1 MTVNTLLPNVP
12 MAPSIASGRFSKLK
26 FPIIGLGASAG
37 GTEALLSF
45 FEEMPA
51 DNGMAFVIVL
61 HLAPEQSSHL
71 AGILQNVTAM
81 PVQQVTTTTAI
92 EKNHVYV
99 IAPSS
104 DLQMVDDYLQ
114 VRKAAAHAGPQVAID
129 LFFRTLAESQRERAI
144 GIILSGVGSDGS
156 VGLAHVKEMGGV
168 TLAQSPDDAKFD
180 GMPNSAI
187 ATGKVD
193 IVLPAAEMPQRLIE
207 LRDNAR
213 LIRLPSATELD
224 QESQSSDTPL
234 DQQDGEKAL
243 QEIMLML
250 RTRTSHDFRGY
261 KRATVL
267 RRLERRLQVNGIRD
281 LGAYREFLQ
290 LHPEETRLLL
300 DDMLISVTHF
310 FRDKDAFEAL
320 QREVMP
326 ALFANRDEDGE
337 RVRVWAPG
345 VATGEEA
352 YSLAMLLEEASG
364 SSHVVPPFQLF
375 ATDIDEKAITAARA
389 GVYPETIVSD
399 VSAERLRQFFTKDQS
414 HFRVKKKLRERV
426 LFALHNV
433 LSDPPFSRLDL
444 VCCRNLMIY
453 LDREAQAE
461 VLRTFHF
468 SLRPGGYLFLGSSES
483 ADIASKYFSVVDKK
497 HRIYRASTAA
507 RVGGVSPA
515 LASDMPGPRP
525 IAATVETP
533 GKRKSSY
540 GDLHQRLLEQFAPPS
555 VLINRD
561 SEIVHLSDRAG
572 RFLHYAGG
580 EPSHNV
586 ISVVHPALRLEMRT
600 AIFQALQGNSSV
612 ESRRVRL
619 VRDDRPY
626 FVKMT
631 VRPVHDPD
639 ASDDFLLV
647 LFDEVEDTMD
657 AENSAQGEGSRD
669 PLVAQLERELQRTRD
684 QLQVTIEQ
692 SETSTEELTAS
703 NEELQAINEELR
715 SATEELETSK
725 EELQS
730 INEELV
736 TVNAELKSKVDETA
750 KINDDLQ
757 NLITA
762 NDIGTIFVDRTMRIK
777 RFTPRAADVFSII
790 PSDVGRP
797 LFDITHRLEYDGLA
811 ADTAE
816 AFGSLRLIEREVRST
831 HGHWYIA
838 RFMPYRTTEDRIDG
852 AVLTFIDITARRE
865 AEERL
870 HEGERRMRIVAEST
884 KEYAIITIDE
894 SGLVMTW
901 NTGAVRMFGF
911 EESEIVGQPFE
922 LLYPPDERE
931 HGVAGEE
938 LRRAREEGRVEEDR
952 WHVRKDG
959 SRVYCTGV
967 LMRLNEDGLRG
978 FAKIA
983 REVNVDEAE
992 RKRDEFLAAVSHKL
1006 KSPLNLIYANAE
1018 LLARSPEA
1026 HRSLQVSRA
1035 ADTIRCSAI
1044 SQARLIDDLLDVSR
1058 LRTGELTIHY
1068 AAVDWSEIVERI
1080 CLALDEE
1087 ARSKGIKLSP
1097 HLPENPV
1104 IIQADLPRMEQ
1115 VVWNLVANALQ
1126 SPGAGRVNVT
1136 LADDGEA
1143 ATLQIEDDGSGI
1155 EAELLP
1161 HVFDMVE
1168 RGRPSLGRDDRLGIG
1183 LYLVKEL
1190 VGLHGGSITVESTG
1204 MASGARFTVALPL
1217 RRDNVRE
1224 TDEGRF
1230 EAKPLKAV
1238 HVLMVDEDTST
1249 NDAFQ
1254 ALLSTEGAQVTCTD
1268 SSEEAIRIVE
1278 DQAIDVVLSG
1288 LNLGGPER
1296 LAFLAA
1302 LRAKP
1307 ENAHL
1312 PVIALSAVVQRG
1324 GMQGAMQNG
1333 YSAYLTKPIVLDE
1346 LVAAIARVRA
1356 SKDE

>member
-1 MTVNTLLPNVP
+1 
-12 MAPSIASGRFSKLK
+12 MATSTSAVLSSKLK
-26 FPIIGLGASAG
+26 FPVIGLGASAG
-37 GTEALLSF
+37 GMEALLTF
-45 FEEMPA
+45 FQEMPA

-71 AGILQNVTAM
+71 ADILQNVTAM
-81 PVQQVTTTTAI
+81 PVQQVTTATAI

-104 DLQMVDDYLQ
+104 DLQMVDDYLR
-114 VRKAAAHAGPQVAID
+114 VRKAAKRNGPQVAID
-129 LFFRTLAESQRERAI
+129 LFFRTLADAQRERAI
-144 GIILSGVGSDGS
+144 SIVLSGVGSDGS
-156 VGLAHVKEMGGV
+156 IGLTHIKEMGGV
-168 TLAQSPDDAKFD
+168 TLAQSPEDAKFD

-193 IVLPAAEMPQRLIE
+193 IVLSASEMPQRLLE

-213 LIRLPSATELD
+213 AIRLPVGVEPEHENLVGDAA
-224 QESQSSDTPL
+224 PHR
-234 DQQDGEKAL
+234 QDGEKAL
-243 QEIMLML
+243 QEVMLML
-250 RTRTSHDFRGY
+250 RARTSHDFRRY

-267 RRLERRLQVNGIRD
+267 RRLERRLQVNGIPD
-281 LGAYREFLQ
+281 LPAYRDFLQ

-310 FRDKDAFEAL
+310 FRDKEAFEAL
-320 QREVMP
+320 EREVMP
-326 ALFANRDEDGE
+326 DLFANRAEDGE
-337 RVRVWAPG
+337 RVRVWAAG

-352 YSLAMLLEEASG
+352 YSLAMLLEEASAA
-364 SSHVVPPFQLF
+364 STAQTPFQLF
-375 ATDIDEKAITAARA
+375 ATDIDEKAIAMGRT

-399 VSAERLRQFFTKDQS
+399 VTPVRLRQFFTRDQS
-414 HFRVKKKLRERV
+414 QFRVKKKLRERV
-426 LFALHNV
+426 LFALHNI
-433 LSDPPFSRLDL
+433 LSDPPFSKLDL

-453 LDREAQAE
+453 LDRDAQAE
-461 VLRTFHF
+461 ALRTFHF

-497 HRIYRASTAA
+497 HRIYRATVTA
-507 RVGGVSPA
+507 RVGGVA
-515 LASDMPGPRP
+515 IHAGDIQGPRP
-525 IAATVETP
+525 IATTVEP
-533 GKRKSSY
+533 AGKRKFSY

-586 ISVVHPALRLEMRT
+586 ISVVHPDMRLELRT
-600 AIFQALQGNSSV
+600 AIFQALQGSGSV

-619 VRDDRPY
+619 MRDGRPY
-626 FVKMT
+626 YVKMT
-631 VRPVHDPD
+631 ARPVHDPD
-639 ASDDFLLV
+639 ASEDFVLV

-657 AENSAQGEGSRD
+657 AETSAKRASNKD
-669 PLVAQLERELQRTRD
+669 PVAAQLERELQRTRD
-684 QLQVTIEQ
+684 QLQATIEQ

-757 NLITA
+757 NLIAA
-762 NDIGTIFVDRTMRIK
+762 NDIGTIFVDRAMRIK

-790 PSDVGRP
+790 ASDVGRS

-816 AFGSLRLIEREVRST
+816 AFNSLRQIEREVRST

-838 RFMPYRTTEDRIDG
+838 RFMPYRTMEDRIDG

-865 AEERL
+865 IEERL

-884 KEYAIITIDE
+884 KDYAITTLDE
-894 SGLVMTW
+894 EGRVVTW
-901 NTGAVRMFGF
+901 NAAATRMFGF
-911 EESEIVGQPFE
+911 EESEAIGQPFE
-922 LLYPPDERE
+922 SLYPREERE
-931 HGVAGEE
+931 QGMPAED
-938 LRRAREEGRVEEDR
+938 LQRARKEGRIEEDR

-959 SRVYCTGV
+959 SRVYCSGV
-967 LMRLNEDGLRG
+967 LMRLDDDSLRG

-983 REVNVDEAE
+983 REINVDEAE

-1018 LLARSPEA
+1018 LLARSPES

-1035 ADTIRCSAI
+1035 ADTIRRSAI
-1044 SQARLIDDLLDVSR
+1044 SQAKIIDDLLDVSR
-1058 LRTGELTIHY
+1058 LRTGELTINY
-1068 AAVDWSEIVERI
+1068 VAVDWREVVDRI
-1080 CLALDEE
+1080 CSALDDETR
-1087 ARSKGIKLSP
+1087 AKGIELVRD
-1097 HLPENPV
+1097 LPDSPV
-1104 IIQADLPRMEQ
+1104 IIQADLARVEQ
-1115 VVWNLVANALQ
+1115 IVWNLLGNALNAQ
-1126 SPGAGRVNVT
+1126 GAGRVEVRLREDGNV
-1136 LADDGEA
+1136 
-1143 ATLQIEDDGSGI
+1143 ATLWIEDNGSGI
-1155 EAELLP
+1155 EPSLLP

-1168 RGRPSLGRDDRLGIG
+1168 RGRLSMGRDEGLGIG

-1190 VGLHGGSITVESTG
+1190 VGLHGGTIKVESAG
-1204 MASGARFTVALPL
+1204 IASGARFTVVLPL
-1217 RRDNVRE
+1217 RRDAAGGAEDGVNKVS
-1224 TDEGRF
+1224 
-1230 EAKPLKAV
+1230 PLQGL
-1238 HVLMVDEDTST
+1238 HLLLVDEDASA
-1249 NDAFQ
+1249 NEAFQ
-1254 ALLSTEGAQVTCTD
+1254 VLLAAEGATVTCETSAAKAIEVVEGQATD
-1268 SSEEAIRIVE
+1268 I
-1278 DQAIDVVLSG
+1278 VLSG
-1288 LNLGGPER
+1288 LNLQGNER
-1296 LAFLAA
+1296 TDFLAA

-1307 ENAHL
+1307 GNAQL
-1312 PVIALSAVVQRG
+1312 PVILLSGVAHRGDKQRAI
-1324 GMQGAMQNG
+1324 QSG
-1333 YSAYLTKPIVLDE
+1333 YSAYLTKPVVLDE
-1346 LVAAIARVRA
+1346 LLGTIASVRA
-1356 SKDE
+1356 DKKVPGGQ

>member
-1 MTVNTLLPNVP
+1 
-12 MAPSIASGRFSKLK
+12 MATSISTEQSSKLR
-26 FPIIGLGASAG
+26 FPVIGLGASAG
-37 GTEALLSF
+37 GTEALLTF
-45 FEEMPA
+45 FQEMPA

-61 HLAPEQSSHL
+61 HLAPEQTSHL
-71 AGILQNVTAM
+71 AGILQNVTSM
-81 PVQQVTTTTAI
+81 PVQQVTAATSI

-104 DLQMVDDYLQ
+104 DLQMVDDYLR
-114 VRKAAAHAGPQVAID
+114 VSKAEKRNGPQVAID
-129 LFFRTLAESQRERAI
+129 LFFRTLADSQRERAI
-144 GIILSGVGSDGS
+144 SIVFSGVGSDGS
-156 VGLAHVKEMGGV
+156 IGLAHVKEMGGV
-168 TLAQSPDDAKFD
+168 TLAQSPEDAKFD
-180 GMPNSAI
+180 GMPSSAI

-193 IVLPAAEMPQRLIE
+193 IVLPAAEMPQRLLE

-213 LIRLPSATELD
+213 TIRLPPATEPEH
-224 QESQSSDTPL
+224 ESPAEEAAPRR
-234 DQQDGEKAL
+234 QDGEKAL
-243 QEIMLML
+243 QEVMLML
-250 RTRTSHDFRGY
+250 RARTSHDFRRY

-267 RRLERRLQVNGIRD
+267 RRLERRLQVNGIPD
-281 LGAYREFLQ
+281 LAAYRDFLQ

-326 ALFANRDEDGE
+326 DLFANRGEDGE
-337 RVRVWAPG
+337 RVRVWAAG

-352 YSLAMLLEEASG
+352 YSLAMLLEEASLASAG
-364 SSHVVPPFQLF
+364 QTPFQLF
-375 ATDIDEKAITAARA
+375 ATDIDEKAIAVARA

-399 VSAERLRQFFTKDQS
+399 VSPERIRQSFTRDQS
-414 HFRVKKKLRERV
+414 LFRVKKKLRERV
-426 LFALHNV
+426 LFALHNL
-433 LSDPPFSRLDL
+433 LSDPPFSKLDL

-453 LDREAQAE
+453 LDRDAQAE
-461 VLRTFHF
+461 ALRTFHF

-497 HRIYRASTAA
+497 HRIYRANAAA
-507 RVGGVSPA
+507 RAAVTSTIHTG
-515 LASDMPGPRP
+515 DIQGPRP
-525 IAATVETP
+525 IAATIEP
-533 GKRKSSY
+533 AGKRRFSY
-540 GDLHQRLLEQFAPPS
+540 GDLHQRLVEQFAPPS

-586 ISVVHPALRLEMRT
+586 ISVVHPDLRLELRT
-600 AIFQALQGNSSV
+600 AIFQALQGNASV

-619 VRDDRPY
+619 TRDGRPY
-626 FVKMT
+626 YVKMT
-631 VRPVHDPD
+631 ARPVHDPD
-639 ASDDFLLV
+639 AKEDFVLV

-657 AENSAQGEGSRD
+657 AEGSTKRAGSKD
-669 PLVAQLERELQRTRD
+669 PVAAQLERELQRTRD
-684 QLQVTIEQ
+684 QLQATIEQ

-762 NDIGTIFVDRTMRIK
+762 NDIGTIFVDRGMRIK

-790 PSDVGRP
+790 PSDVGRS

-811 ADTAE
+811 SDTAE
-816 AFGSLRLIEREVRST
+816 AFNSLRQIEREVRST

-838 RFMPYRTTEDRIDG
+838 RFIPYRTTEDRIDG

-865 AEERL
+865 AEDRL
-870 HEGERRMRIVAEST
+870 HEGERRLRIVAEST
-884 KEYAIITIDE
+884 KDYAIITLDDAGVI
-894 SGLVMTW
+894 VTW
-901 NTGAVRMFGF
+901 NLGAARMFGF
-911 EESEIVGQPFE
+911 EEGEAVGQPFE
-922 LLYPPDERE
+922 SLYPRDERE
-931 HGVAGEE
+931 QGVPQED
-938 LRRAREEGRVEEDR
+938 LQRARAEGRIDEDR
-952 WHVRKDG
+952 WHMRKDG
-959 SRVYCTGV
+959 SRLYCSGV
-967 LMRLNEDGLRG
+967 LMRLDNDGLRG

-1018 LLARSPEA
+1018 LLARSPES

-1035 ADTIRCSAI
+1035 ADTIRRSAI
-1044 SQARLIDDLLDVSR
+1044 SQARIIDDLLDMSR
-1058 LRTGELTIHY
+1058 LRTGELTISY
-1068 AAVDWSEIVERI
+1068 VAVDWREVVDRI
-1080 CLALDEE
+1080 CSALDEE
-1087 ARSKGIKLSP
+1087 ACGKGIELVRN
-1097 HLPENPV
+1097 LPDNPV
-1104 IIQADLPRMEQ
+1104 IIQADLARMEQ
-1115 VVWNLVANALQ
+1115 VVWNLLGNAMNSQ
-1126 SPGAGRVNVT
+1126 GASRVDVCLIEDGNV
-1136 LADDGEA
+1136 
-1143 ATLQIEDDGSGI
+1143 ATLQIDDNGSGI
-1155 EAELLP
+1155 DPALLP

-1168 RGRPSLGRDDRLGIG
+1168 RGRLSIGRDEGLGIG

-1190 VGLHGGSITVESTG
+1190 VGLHGGTIKVESSG
-1204 MASGARFTVALPL
+1204 IASGARFTVALPL
-1217 RRDNVRE
+1217 RRDNGGNTEDGQSRA
-1224 TDEGRF
+1224 T
-1230 EAKPLKAV
+1230 PLQGM
-1238 HVLMVDEDTST
+1238 HLLLVDEDASA

-1254 ALLSTEGAQVTCTD
+1254 ALLAAEGATVTCET
-1268 SSEEAIRIVE
+1268 SGAKAIEVLE
-1278 DQAIDVVLSG
+1278 SQTTDVVLSG
-1288 LNLGGPER
+1288 LNLMGNER
-1296 LAFLAA
+1296 TDFLAA

-1307 ENAHL
+1307 GNERL
-1312 PVIALSAVVQRG
+1312 PVIMLSGVVHRGDKQR
-1324 GMQGAMQNG
+1324 AMQSG
-1333 YSAYLTKPIVLDE
+1333 YSAYLTKPVVLDE
-1346 LVAAIARVRA
+1346 LLATIASVRTDKKA
-1356 SKDE
+1356 PGGLDA

>member
-1 MTVNTLLPNVP
+1 
-12 MAPSIASGRFSKLK
+12 MATSTSTGLSSKLK
-26 FPIIGLGASAG
+26 FPVIGLGASAG
-37 GTEALLSF
+37 GTEALLTF

-61 HLAPEQSSHL
+61 HLAPEQTSHL
-71 AGILQNVTAM
+71 ADILQKVTTM
-81 PVQQVTTTTAI
+81 PVQQVKTTTTI

-104 DLQMVDDYLQ
+104 DLQMIDDYLR
-114 VRKAAAHAGPQVAID
+114 VRNAPEHKGPQVAID
-129 LFFRTLAESQRERAI
+129 LFFRTLADAQRERAI
-144 GIILSGVGSDGS
+144 GIVLSGVGSDGS
-156 VGLAHVKEMGGV
+156 IGLAHVKEMGGV
-168 TLAQSPDDAKFD
+168 TLAQSPEDAKFD

-193 IVLPAAEMPQRLIE
+193 IVLPASEMPQRLLE

-213 LIRLPSATELD
+213 AIRLPT
-224 QESQSSDTPL
+224 
-234 DQQDGEKAL
+234 DGEPEPASPAGDVDPRQPDGGRAL

-250 RTRTSHDFRGY
+250 RARTSHDFRRY

-267 RRLERRLQVNGIRD
+267 RRLERRLQVNGIPD
-281 LGAYREFLQ
+281 LATYREFLQ

-310 FRDKDAFEAL
+310 FRDKDAFEVL

-326 ALFANRDEDGE
+326 DLFANRADDD
-337 RVRVWAPG
+337 RVRVWAAG

-352 YSLAMLLEEASG
+352 YSLAMLLEEASAA
-364 SSHVVPPFQLF
+364 SATHTAFQLF
-375 ATDIDEKAITAARA
+375 ATDIDEKAIAVARA
-389 GVYPETIVSD
+389 GVYPETIVTD
-399 VSAERLRQFFTKDQS
+399 VSPERLRQFFVADQS
-414 HFRVKKKLRERV
+414 QFRVKKKLRERV
-426 LFALHNV
+426 LFALHNL
-433 LSDPPFSRLDL
+433 LSDPPFSKIDL

-453 LDREAQAE
+453 LDRDAQAE
-461 VLRTFHF
+461 ALRTFHF

-497 HRIYRASTAA
+497 HRIYRANITA
-507 RVGGVSPA
+507 RVGTTSTMQSG
-515 LASDMPGPRP
+515 DMQGPRP
-525 IAATVETP
+525 IAATVEP
-533 GKRKSSY
+533 AGKRKFSY

-572 RFLHYAGG
+572 RFLHYAAG

-586 ISVVHPALRLEMRT
+586 ISVVHPDLRLELRT
-600 AIFQALQGNSSV
+600 AIFQASQGNGSV

-619 VRDDRPY
+619 MRDGRPY
-626 FVKMT
+626 YVKMT
-631 VRPVHDPD
+631 TRPVHDPD
-639 ASDDFLLV
+639 SAEDFVLV

-657 AENSAQGEGSRD
+657 SDGGGKAGGSKD
-669 PLVAQLERELQRTRD
+669 PVTAQLERELQRTRD
-684 QLQVTIEQ
+684 QLQATIEQ

-736 TVNAELKSKVDETA
+736 TVNAELKAKVDETA

-757 NLITA
+757 NLIMA
-762 NDIGTIFVDRTMRIK
+762 NDIGTIFVDRAMRIK

-790 PSDVGRP
+790 ASDVGRP

-816 AFGSLRLIEREVRST
+816 AFNSLRQIEREVRST

-838 RFMPYRTTEDRIDG
+838 RFIPYRTTEDRIDG

-870 HEGERRMRIVAEST
+870 HEGERRLRIMAEST
-884 KEYAIITIDE
+884 RDYAIITIDDN
-894 SGLVMTW
+894 GVIVTW
-901 NTGAVRMFGF
+901 NLGATRMFGL
-911 EESEIVGQPFE
+911 EESEAVGQPFE
-922 LLYPPDERE
+922 SLYSREERE
-931 HGVAGEE
+931 QGMPREDLE
-938 LRRAREEGRVEEDR
+938 RARAEGRIDEDR

-959 SRVYCTGV
+959 SRLYCSGV
-967 LMRLNEDGLRG
+967 LMRLDDDGLRG

-1035 ADTIRCSAI
+1035 ADTIRRSAI
-1044 SQARLIDDLLDVSR
+1044 SQARIIDDLLDMSR
-1058 LRTGELTIHY
+1058 LRTGELTANY
-1068 AAVDWSEIVERI
+1068 TAVDWREVIERI
-1080 CLALDEE
+1080 CGALDEE
-1087 ARSKGIKLSP
+1087 ARAKGITLVRY
-1097 HLPENPV
+1097 LPSNPV
-1104 IIQADLPRMEQ
+1104 ILQADLARIEQ
-1115 VVWNLVANALQ
+1115 IVWNLLGNAMNSGGAN
-1126 SPGAGRVNVT
+1126 RVDVRLT
-1136 LADDGEA
+1136 EDGSA
-1143 ATLQIEDDGSGI
+1143 ATLQIDDNGKGI
-1155 EAELLP
+1155 DPALLP

-1168 RGRPSLGRDDRLGIG
+1168 RGRLSIGRDEGLGIG

-1190 VGLHGGSITVESTG
+1190 VGLHGGTIHVESLG
-1204 MASGARFTVALPL
+1204 SAFGARFTVILPL
-1217 RRDNVRE
+1217 RRDNAVAVEQGQNR
-1224 TDEGRF
+1224 
-1230 EAKPLKAV
+1230 AMPLQGL
-1238 HVLMVDEDTST
+1238 HLLLVDEDVSA
-1249 NDAFQ
+1249 NDAFR
-1254 ALLSTEGAQVTCTD
+1254 ALLATEGATVTCETT
-1268 SSEEAIRIVE
+1268 SAKAIDAV
-1278 DQAIDVVLSG
+1278 QGQTTDVVLSG
-1288 LNLGGPER
+1288 LNLLGNER
-1296 LAFLAA
+1296 TEFLNA
-1302 LRAKP
+1302 LRAKSGN
-1307 ENAHL
+1307 ERL
-1312 PVIALSAVVQRG
+1312 PVILLSGIARRGDKQRAI
-1324 GMQGAMQNG
+1324 QSG
-1333 YSAYLTKPIVLDE
+1333 YSAYLTKPVVLSD
-1346 LVAAIARVRA
+1346 LLATIASVRA
-1356 SKDE
+1356 EKKAS